1 MDIEYFR
8 AEPECKEPKQGGICG
23 GKHTN
28 PLNLDSVNIVE
39 RNYRRLIFE
48 YFEVAPKSIKILN
61 NGHTVVVRLEYAAKH
76 PSIMGGPLDGIYI
89 FEQLQFYWFKRDGV
103 DDEDHKNKVLLP
115 PELHMIFRN
124 MKYQTLDEAA
134 MQSKGL
140 AILAYAYEIT
150 ENDNLFYKEITEQ
163 LSHITKPHTETKF
176 YDEIDLWC
184 FINIGMEYYTYIGSL
199 TTPPC
204 SEEVIWLDFEE
215 PTRISV
221 RQVER
226 FHRLYSIDNT
236 QLPTSFPRL
245 QPLNNRTVL
254 YVTLQ
259 DYSDEDDLEI
269 PSAIPFVDNLIG
281 GASMRK
287 PIEISFVVTMLLL
300 SLLTTKVAAFLMA

>member
-1 MDIEYFR
+1 
-8 AEPECKEPKQGGICG
+8 
-23 GKHTN
+23 
-28 PLNLDSVNIVE
+28 
-39 RNYRRLIFE
+39 
-48 YFEVAPKSIKILN
+48 
-61 NGHTVVVRLEYAAKH
+61 
-76 PSIMGGPLDGIYI
+76 
-89 FEQLQFYWFKRDGV
+89 
-103 DDEDHKNKVLLP
+103 
-115 PELHMIFRN
+115 
-124 MKYQTLDEAA
+124 
-134 MQSKGL
+134 
-140 AILAYAYEIT
+140 
-150 ENDNLFYKEITEQ
+150 
-163 LSHITKPHTETKF
+163 
-176 YDEIDLWC
+176 
-184 FINIGMEYYTYIGSL
+184 MEYHTYIGSL

-245 QPLNNRTVL
+245 QPLNNRTVF

-269 PSAIPFVDNLIG
+269 PSAIPFVDNLVG
-281 GASMRK
+281 GSSMRK